1 MHNYAYY
8 LCYLTVVI
16 MNSVINV
23 KARHVYAYTV
33 IIIMSKMISIHKN
46 PVNGKIAAKYLYKL
60 HIKPAS
66 MYNV

>member
-1 MHNYAYY
+1 MK
-8 LCYLTVVI
+8 
-16 MNSVINV
+16 SVINV